1 MKWNIDTPTKQ
12 YVALGVLALVWG
24 SSFILMK
31 RGLEFY
37 SSVQVAEY
45 RLFIAGLSLM
55 PIALFQLKKF
65 PKKRKERIGIV
76 MVGIFGNLLPAFL
89 FAEAQTRLPSSVT
102 GMLNS
107 LVPLFTL
114 VIGLIIFKTKSGLFQ
129 ISGVILGLIGAVSLI
144 YFTSN
149 SGINNVPI
157 SYSLMVIGATICYA
171 ISVNTIKAWLHD
183 VPSVLIT
190 AFAFAI
196 LGPFV
201 TVGLFA
207 EGFWD
212 LPLSSS
218 EHTAA
223 LGYLTL
229 LGVVGTG
236 AAVLLFNQLIK
247 FTSALFASSVTYLI
261 PIVALAWGLFDGESV
276 GLMQFMGLGLIL
288 CGVYLVG
295 KKKKIS

>member
-1 MKWNIDTPTKQ
+1 MKWNIDTPIKQ
-12 YVALGVLALVWG
+12 YFTLGLLALVWG

-37 SSVQVAEY
+37 TSVQVAEY
-45 RLFIAGLSLM
+45 RLFIAGLTLL
-55 PIALFQLKKF
+55 PIALTQIKKI
-65 PKKRKERIGIV
+65 PKKKKERIGILFLAV
-76 MVGIFGNLLPAFL
+76 FGNLLPAFL
-89 FAEAQTRLPSSVT
+89 FAEAQTQLPSSVT

-114 VIGLIIFKTKSGLFQ
+114 LIGFVIFKTKSGLFQ
-129 ISGVILGLIGAVSLI
+129 AAGVFLGLLGAVSLI
-144 YFTSN
+144 YFSSDSGSN
-149 SGINNVPI
+149 EVPI
-157 SYSLMVIGATICYA
+157 VYSFMVIAATLCYA

-207 EGFWD
+207 EDFWS
-212 LPLSSS
+212 LPFSSP
-218 EHTAA
+218 EHTVA
-223 LGYLTL
+223 LGYLTV

-261 PIVALAWGLFDGESV
+261 PIVALAWGILDGESI
-276 GLMQFMGLGLIL
+276 GLYQFMGLGLIL

-295 KKKKIS
+295 RKKK